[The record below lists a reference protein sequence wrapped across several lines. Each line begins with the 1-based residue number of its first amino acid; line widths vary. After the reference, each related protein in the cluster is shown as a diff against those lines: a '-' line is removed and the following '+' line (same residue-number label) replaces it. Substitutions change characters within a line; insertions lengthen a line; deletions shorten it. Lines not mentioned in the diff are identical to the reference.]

1 MITYTMVPDE
11 EIYKVLAEL
20 YYKKST
26 TYKNRKRKLITIS
39 MMGLI
44 LVAMSLWGTAL
55 SGEGDYYWVAFLI
68 LGAFSIAYGF
78 YMVIFGAK
86 KQVMNTIRQKNQA
99 KGASALTYTLGD
111 DISVHSEKTDARIDW
126 DLIEEKGEIGHFIY
140 LWCSG
145 STILLDKNKL
155 SAEELSELS
164 ELLKRVG

>member
-20 YYKKST
+20 YYEKST

-39 MMGLI
+39 IMGLI

-68 LGAFSIAYGF
+68 LGVFSIAYGF
-78 YMVIFGAK
+78 YMVFFGAK
-86 KQVMNTIRQKNQA
+86 KQVMNTIRQKNPA

-126 DLIEEKGEIGHFIY
+126 DLVEEKGERGHFIY
-140 LWCSG
+140 LRCSG
-145 STILLDKNKL
+145 ATILLDKNKL
-155 SAEELSELS
+155 STEELSELS

>member
-68 LGAFSIAYGF
+68 LGVFSIAYGF

-164 ELLKRVG
+164 EFLKRVG

>member
-1 MITYTMVPDE
+1 MITYTMIPDE

-20 YYKKST
+20 YYKKSA

-55 SGEGDYYWVAFLI
+55 SGEGDYYWVAFLM
-68 LGAFSIAYGF
+68 LGVFSIAYGF
-78 YMVIFGAK
+78 YMVFFGAK
-86 KQVMNTIRQKNQA
+86 KQVISTIWQKNQA

-126 DLIEEKGEIGHFIY
+126 DLVEEKGEIGHFIY

-155 SAEELSELS
+155 STEELSELS

>member
-1 MITYTMVPDE
+1 MITYTMIPDE
-11 EIYKVLAEL
+11 EVYKVLAEL

-26 TYKNRKRKLITIS
+26 SYKNRKRKLIAIC

-55 SGEGDYYWVAFLI
+55 SGEEDYYWLAFLI
-68 LGAFSIAYGF
+68 LGIFAIAYGC
-78 YMVIFGAK
+78 YMVFFGAK
-86 KQVMNTIRQKNQA
+86 KQVMRAIRQKNQ
-99 KGASALTYTLGD
+99 GEGVSALTYTLGE

-126 DLIEEKGEIGHFIY
+126 DLIKEKGEISHFIY

-145 STILLDKNKL
+145 ATILLDKNRM
-155 SAEELSELS
+155 SEEELSELS

>member
-20 YYKKST
+20 YYEKSA

-68 LGAFSIAYGF
+68 LGVFSIAYGF
-78 YMVIFGAK
+78 YMVFFGAK

-99 KGASALTYTLGD
+99 KDASALTYTLGD
-111 DISVHSEKTDARIDW
+111 DIQVHSEKTDARIDW
-126 DLIEEKGEIGHFIY
+126 DLIEEKGEISHFIY
-140 LWCSG
+140 LRCSG
-145 STILLDKNKL
+145 ATILLDKNKL
-155 SAEELSELS
+155 STEELSELS